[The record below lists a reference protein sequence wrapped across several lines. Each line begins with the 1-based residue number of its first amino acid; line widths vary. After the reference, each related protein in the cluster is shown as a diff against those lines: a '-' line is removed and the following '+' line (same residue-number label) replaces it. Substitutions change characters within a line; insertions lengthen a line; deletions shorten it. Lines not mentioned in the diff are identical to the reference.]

1 MDGYAINNFNQL
13 ITKTSDLKED
23 WVNLMNI
30 CSQMKYYSIFT
41 IEKIVVFIKDKWM
54 DSHFALVIAPKESM
68 SSIDNF

>member
-13 ITKTSDLKED
+13 ITKTSGLKED

-54 DSHFALVIAPKESM
+54 DSHYASISDSKDNM

>member
-13 ITKTSDLKED
+13 ITKTSGLKED

-54 DSHFALVIAPKESM
+54 DSHYASVSASKESM
-68 SSIDNF
+68 S